1 MSFMKSIFSRSTHN
15 AVPRGARGHRAYVI
29 GDIHGRLD
37 LLERLLGQI
46 DDDLAAR
53 PARKTLLVFVGDLI
67 DRGPSSAQ
75 VVERLRTYRR
85 PGVQPVFLLGNH
97 EEVLLR
103 ILAGDTS
110 LIATWLRFG
119 GIEC

>member
-1 MSFMKSIFSRSTHN
+1 MAFFFRSLFLKDSG
-15 AVPRGARGHRAYVI
+15 AGDPSVPDGFRVYAI

-37 LLERLLGQI
+37 LLNDALAQI
-46 DDDLAAR
+46 EADIDGRAGAR
-53 PARKTLLVFVGDLI
+53 NILVFLGDLI

-85 PGVQPVFLLGNH
+85 RDVRPVFLSGNH

-103 ILAGDTS
+103 L
-110 LIATWLRFG
+110 LRG
-119 GIEC
+119 ESR